1 MTPGLLLIDL
11 QNDYLARRALEPD
24 APELVARCGR
34 LLDDFRDEGWPV
46 VHCHTLIRADGT
58 NRMPHWKRAGVWAC
72 VAGTSGAQAP
82 SAVAPHH
89 DEPVV
94 AKSFYSA
101 FGSGDLDDVLAARSV
116 DVLVMAG
123 LYLHAC
129 VSATTLDAYQRGYEV
144 FIARDA
150 VAATDER
157 QRAAATEF
165 LDGRAAQLLDANEIV
180 HKLSRP

>member
-11 QNDYLARRALEPD
+11 QHDYLAREALEPD
-24 APELVARCGR
+24 APELVVRCAH
-34 LLDDFRDEGWPV
+34 LLDSFRDEDWPV
-46 VHCHTLIRADGT
+46 VHCHTLIGADGG
-58 NRMPHWKRAGVWAC
+58 NRMPHWKRAGLWAC
-72 VAGTSGAQAP
+72 VEGTTGAQAP
-82 SAVAPHH
+82 PAVAPRH

-94 AKSFYSA
+94 GKSFYSA
-101 FGSGDLDDVLAARSV
+101 FGTGVLDAVLGARGV

-144 FIARDA
+144 LIARDA

-165 LDGRAAQLLDANEIV
+165 LDGRAAHLLDAKEIV
-180 HKLSRP
+180 HRLSDP